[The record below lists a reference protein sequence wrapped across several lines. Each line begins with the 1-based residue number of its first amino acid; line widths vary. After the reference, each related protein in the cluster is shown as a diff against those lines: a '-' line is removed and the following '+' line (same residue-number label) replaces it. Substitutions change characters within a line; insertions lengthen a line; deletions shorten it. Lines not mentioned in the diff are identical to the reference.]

1 MWAWVACGG
10 GGEAAFEDQ
19 GDKVGGVCHC
29 DCAVADQRGESVGF
43 DFAVIAVAGG
53 AAVAVEALACLV
65 DGSVYGLLLF
75 CKQLAGIGKGVR
87 LHTYIRPVDEPLMLW
102 PVWIIRASRPN
113 RLLELG

>member
-1 MWAWVACGG
+1 M
-10 GGEAAFEDQ
+10 
-19 GDKVGGVCHC
+19 VGI
-29 DCAVADQRGESVGF
+29 RSR
-43 DFAVIAVAGG
+43 
-53 AAVAVEALACLV
+53 
-65 DGSVYGLLLF
+65 SRNVYGLLLF